1 MSQVKISG
9 NASGTGVLTIS
20 APNTNTDR
28 SITIP
33 DKAGAIAVGAGTI
46 VQVVQGTTSTEVE
59 ITGSSYADT
68 GVTATI
74 TPTSSSNK
82 VLIFVNAPYNAGRT
96 AVDLGFGAK
105 LLRGST
111 EILIPT
117 RVTSTSNPLSY
128 FVDNSENIWGHFNLN
143 YLDSPATTSATTYKV
158 TARPYFTTSSGSIRF
173 QRGSSSAVYDQNPT
187 SVMILMEVVA

>member
-9 NASGTGVLTIS
+9 NASGTGVLTIA

-46 VQVVQGTTSTEVE
+46 VQVVTGTTNTQAQTTSSTY
-59 ITGSSYADT
+59 IDSGL
-68 GVTATI
+68 TASI

-82 VLIFVNAPYNAGRT
+82 VLVMISQHCVWGRS
-96 AVDLGFGAK
+96 VSGQGGGVQ

-111 EILIPT
+111 VIWRPA
-117 RVTSTSNPLSY
+117 
-128 FVDNSENIWGHFNLN
+128 VDNTGPFIDYLSDVRDHYFFFNLT
-143 YLDSPATTSATTYKV
+143 YLDSPATTSSTTYK
-158 TARPYFTTSSGSIRF
+158 TQGRPHQTSNSGSFTMQPAPGSGSDDPTTSII
-173 QRGSSSAVYDQNPT
+173 T
-187 SVMILMEVVA
+187 LMEVVA